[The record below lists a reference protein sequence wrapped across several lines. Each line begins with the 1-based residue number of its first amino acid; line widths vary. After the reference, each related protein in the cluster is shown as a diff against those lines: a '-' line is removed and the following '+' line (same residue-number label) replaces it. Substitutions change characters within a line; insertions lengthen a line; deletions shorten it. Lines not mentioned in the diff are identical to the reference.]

1 LIVGQFLLASAA
13 TPEWRNAQPR
23 GKVSESIG
31 TVAEDPTMAL
41 QAFTAK
47 WPKLASYGQFER
59 IALGSVLVMLAVI
72 TVYAI
77 VFVAIKLLADLALGE
92 AFLDKAAL
100 QDTFG
105 LILTIVILLEFN
117 HSIYV
122 ALTERSGAI
131 QARIVVLIAIL
142 VIARKLMLRDF
153 EALDYQTLLGFGGL
167 LLALGGL
174 YWLICDGDRRRAHAT
189 AHEQPNVGPRT

>member
-1 LIVGQFLLASAA
+1 MGL
-13 TPEWRNAQPR
+13 E
-23 GKVSESIG
+23 
-31 TVAEDPTMAL
+31 
-41 QAFTAK
+41 AFITAK
-47 WPKLASYGQFER
+47 WPKLASYAQFER
-59 IALGSVLVMLAVI
+59 IALGSVLLMLGII

-77 VFVAIKLLADLALGE
+77 VFVAIKLLGDLALGE

-105 LILTIVILLEFN
+105 SILTIVILLEFN

-122 ALTERSGAI
+122 ALTERSGAV
-131 QARIVVLIAIL
+131 QARIIVLIAIL

-153 EALDYQTLLGFGGL
+153 EALDLQTLLGFGGL
-167 LLALGGL
+167 LLALGAL

-189 AHEQPNVGPRT
+189 THESPGADVRRTG